1 MTLATSKSTD
11 FVLSIF
17 ILPIRRTLRNHGI
30 FSQFH
35 HRPPD
40 GCGEQ

>member
-1 MTLATSKSTD
+1 MTPATSKLAG

-17 ILPIRRTLRNHGI
+17 ILRIRRTLRNHGI

-35 HRPPD
+35 QRPPD
-40 GCGEQ
+40 RCGE